1 MANQSGPQ
9 MCCRTWCLLARSI
22 RKLREAPRLVMYMKK
37 QKQPVEAFVM
47 VGIMILSKLRS
58 AKNEDRIENMKEK
71 KQSMYWPLMSLYRL
85 CVQRCMSR
93 RAEEII
99 DFNNNYLRRI
109 ESFSYKT
116 CCQNQY
122 CVLESVNAHNSF
134 ALHKDSFGKDTI
146 KKTLVEQ
153 STSSSLPS
161 RWSRTSCS
169 SSWRRGGIL
178 YARRRLRRCTVCR
191 RRMSM

>member
-1 MANQSGPQ
+1 MLQNMVSVGSKHGKIK
-9 MCCRTWCLLARSI
+9 RST
-22 RKLREAPRLVMYMKK
+22 KAVMYMKK

-93 RAEEII
+93 RADEII

-134 ALHKDSFGKDTI
+134 ALHKDSFSKDTI
-146 KKTLVEQ
+146 KKMRVKE
-153 STSSSLPS
+153 SASVFSLF
-161 RWSRTSCS
+161 T
-169 SSWRRGGIL
+169 
-178 YARRRLRRCTVCR
+178 
-191 RRMSM
+191 